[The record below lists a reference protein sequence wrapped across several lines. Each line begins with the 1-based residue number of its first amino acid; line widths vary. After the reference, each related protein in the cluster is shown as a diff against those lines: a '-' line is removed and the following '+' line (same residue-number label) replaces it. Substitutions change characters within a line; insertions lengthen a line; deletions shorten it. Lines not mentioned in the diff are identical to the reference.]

1 MHANVRDDY
10 KIFHV
15 DPNKP
20 NTFMELT
27 SYDVAT
33 TSGRNT
39 VARASNFRMI
49 APLTRLL
56 TCPTCPGRTVTTIGV
71 PFFSFL

>member
-20 NTFMELT
+20 NTFMELP
-27 SYDVAT
+27 SYTVAT
-33 TSGRNT
+33 TSGRDT
-39 VARASNFRMI
+39 DRRVSNFRML
-49 APLTRLL
+49 APFTRLL
-56 TCPTCPGRTVTTIGV
+56 TCPTCPGRTVTYGV